1 MSKIVRTGVSFP
13 EGLLKAFDKVIE
25 ELGIE
30 SRSQAIQEAIRHFIS
45 LHSWRLMEEDVAGA
59 VLVHY
64 SHEEHGLEERLT
76 DVQHDFIDLIPSALH
91 LHLSKSDCLL
101 IIAVR
106 GKASRVKDLLKS
118 LRRIGR
124 IKQMTHLIMPTY

>member
-13 EGLLKAFDKVIE
+13 EELLKAFDKVVE

-76 DVQHDFIDLIPSALH
+76 DVQHEFIEH
-91 LHLSKSDCLL
+91 
-101 IIAVR
+101 
-106 GKASRVKDLLKS
+106 VKDEAVKWVN
-118 LRRIGR
+118 RKKAEKR
-124 IKQMTHLIMPTY
+124 